1 MSGKPRMS
9 AKEKREKKKFLLEF
23 LSQQPIIEF
32 ACKKV
37 GINRQMYYRWRNEDF
52 KFSKEVAYVLCGSRK
67 KINDLAES
75 QIINQIQ
82 SGNFKASVF
91 WLQNN
96 SSRYMKG
103 EQYARRQEQ
112 TKLQTDR
119 NDPARKRIKEIQKIN
134 ERKARKE
141 GLKQKVET
149 KDEKV
154 EKQRKKEENERLMR
168 EHEQKQKDFRDL
180 S

>member
-9 AKEKREKKKFLLEF
+9 AKEKREKKKLLIKFLF
-23 LSQQPIIEF
+23 QQPVIEL
-32 ACKKV
+32 ACKKI
-37 GINRQMYYRWRNEDF
+37 GISRQMYYRWIKDDF
-52 KFSKEVAYVLCGSRK
+52 KFSKEAERALYNSREK
-67 KINDLAES
+67 MNDLAES
-75 QIINQIQ
+75 KLIGLVKDADLRAIM
-82 SGNFKASVF
+82 F

-96 SSRYMKG
+96 CKRYMKG

-119 NDPARKRIKEIQKIN
+119 DDPARKRLNEIQKMK

-141 GLKQKVET
+141 GIKQKVET
-149 KDEKV
+149 MDGKV
-154 EKQRKKEENERLMR
+154 EKQRKKEENERIIR
-168 EHEQKQKDFRDL
+168 EHEQKQKGFKDL